1 MVYKCN
7 LHTHTQF
14 CDGKCTMEQM
24 TQNAI
29 AKGFETLGFSPHS
42 LTPFDQ
48 SYCMKDYNAFKQ
60 EFLRLKQKY
69 KNQIN
74 LLLGIEADAF
84 GINPDD
90 KFDYTIGSVHYLA
103 VNGQY
108 MSVFDVRKNKVFAL
122 DESKETFLQLL
133 AEGFD
138 NDVISVAQSYFDTVV
153 DMVQKTKP
161 TIIGHFDLVSLYGD
175 FGEVQDKYQQIAKD
189 AVKRLQGCGSL
200 VEINA
205 NRKFKG
211 KGGLYPADFLIKQF
225 LDCGFDFVLS
235 SDAHVEDSLGYDFD
249 NTVAHIKDLGV
260 TRLVSFDKN
269 GNKIYTKI

>member
-14 CDGKCTMEQM
+14 CDGQCTMEQM
-24 TQNAI
+24 TQDAI

-69 KNQIN
+69 KGKIN
-74 LLLGIEADAF
+74 LLMGIEADAF
-84 GINPDD
+84 GQTPDD

-133 AEGFD
+133 AQGFD
-138 NDVISVAQSYFDTVV
+138 NDILSVAKSYYDTVV

-175 FGEVQDKYQQIAKD
+175 FGEVEERYQQIAKD
-189 AVKRLQGCGSL
+189 AIKRLQGCGSL

-211 KGGLYPADFLIKQF
+211 RGGLYPADFLIKQF

-235 SDAHVEDSLGYDFD
+235 SDAHVTDSLGYDFD
-249 NTVAHIKDLGV
+249 NTVVHLKELGV

-269 GNKIYTKI
+269 GNKIFVEI

>member
-42 LTPFDQ
+42 FTPFDQ
-48 SYCMKDYNAFKQ
+48 SYCIKDYAVFKQ

-74 LLLGIEADAF
+74 LMLGIEADAF
-84 GINPDD
+84 GVLPDE
-90 KFDYTIGSVHYLA
+90 KLDYTIGSVHYLA
-103 VNGQY
+103 TNGQY
-108 MSVFDVRKNKVFAL
+108 LSVFDVNQNKVFAL

-133 AEGFD
+133 EQGFN
-138 NDVISVAQSYFDTVV
+138 NDIVAVAQSYYDTVV
-153 DMVQKTKP
+153 EMVQKTKP
-161 TIIGHFDLVSLYGD
+161 TIIGHFDLISLYGD
-175 FGEVQDKYQQIAKD
+175 FGEVEEKYMQIAKN
-189 AVKRLQGCGSL
+189 AIKRLQGCGCL
-200 VEINA
+200 VDINA

-211 KGGLYPADFLIKQF
+211 KGGLYPADFLITEF
-225 LDCGFDFVLS
+225 LSCGFDFVLS
-235 SDAHVEDSLGYDFD
+235 SDAHVVDSLGFDFD
-249 NTVAHIKDLGV
+249 NTVNHLKDLGV
-260 TRLVSFDKN
+260 KRLASFDKN
-269 GNKIYTKI
+269 GNRIFIEI

>member
-138 NDVISVAQSYFDTVV
+138 NDIISVAQSYFDTVV

>member
-42 LTPFDQ
+42 FTSFDQ
-48 SYCMKDYNAFKQ
+48 SYCIKDYNAFKR

-69 KNQIN
+69 KNEIN
-74 LLLGIEADAF
+74 LMLGIEADAF
-84 GINPDD
+84 GIIPDD
-90 KFDYTIGSVHYLA
+90 KLDYTIGSVHYLA

-108 MSVFDVRKNKVFAL
+108 MSVFDVNKNNVFAL

-133 AEGFD
+133 EQGFN
-138 NDVISVAQSYFDTVV
+138 NDILAVAQSYYDTVV

-175 FGEVQDKYQQIAKD
+175 FGNVQKQYEQIAKD
-189 AVKRLQGCGSL
+189 AIKRLQGCGCL

-211 KGGLYPADFLIKQF
+211 KGGLYPADFLITEF
-225 LDCGFDFVLS
+225 LACGFDFVLS
-235 SDAHVEDSLGYDFD
+235 SDAHVTDSLGFDFD
-249 NTVAHIKDLGV
+249 NTVAHLKTLGV
-260 TRLVSFDKN
+260 NRLVSFDKT
-269 GNKIYTKI
+269 GNRIYKEI

>member
-14 CDGKCTMEQM
+14 CDGQCTMEQM
-24 TQNAI
+24 TQDAI

-69 KNQIN
+69 KNEIN
-74 LLLGIEADAF
+74 LMLGIEADAF
-84 GINPDD
+84 GVNPND

-103 VNGQY
+103 VNGKY

-122 DESKETFLQLL
+122 DESKETFLKLL
-133 AEGFD
+133 AEGFN
-138 NDVISVAQSYFDTVV
+138 NDILAVAQSYYDTVV

-175 FGEVQDKYQQIAKD
+175 FGEVEERYQQIAKD
-189 AVKRLQGCGSL
+189 AIKRLQGCGSL

-211 KGGLYPADFLIKQF
+211 RGGLYPADFLITEF
-225 LDCGFDFVLS
+225 LECGFDFVLS
-235 SDAHVEDSLGYDFD
+235 SDAHVTDSLGFDFD
-249 NTVAHIKDLGV
+249 NTVAHLKNLGV

-269 GNKIYTKI
+269 SNKIFVEI

>member
-69 KNQIN
+69 KDQIN
-74 LLLGIEADAF
+74 LLMGIEADAF
-84 GINPDD
+84 GVNPDD
-90 KFDYTIGSVHYLA
+90 NFDYVIGSVHYLA

-138 NDVISVAQSYFDTVV
+138 NDIISVAQSYYDTVV

-175 FGEVQDKYQQIAKD
+175 FGEVHEQYEQIAKE
-189 AVKRLQGCGSL
+189 AVKRLQGCGCL

-211 KGGLYPADFLIKQF
+211 RGGLYPADFLIKQF

-235 SDAHVEDSLGYDFD
+235 SDAHVVDSLGYDFD
-249 NTVAHIKDLGV
+249 NTVAHLKELGV

-269 GNKIYTKI
+269 GNRIFVEI